1 MWLWTC
7 GNRWWVVVTGLV
19 VLVEVAMSLA
29 SYERDREKE
38 ALKKKKEIIFKRKGK
53 NNRIIDVGCTI
64 KWGVKIDKIDF

>member
-29 SYERDREKE
+29 SYEKDREKE
-38 ALKKKKEIIFKRKGK
+38 ALKKKKEIIFK
-53 NNRIIDVGCTI
+53 
-64 KWGVKIDKIDF
+64 